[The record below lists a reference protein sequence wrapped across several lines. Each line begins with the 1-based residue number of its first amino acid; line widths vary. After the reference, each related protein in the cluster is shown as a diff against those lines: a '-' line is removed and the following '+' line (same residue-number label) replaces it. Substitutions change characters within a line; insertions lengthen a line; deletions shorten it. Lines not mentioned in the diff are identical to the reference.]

1 MISLKTFI
9 ITITTIISS
18 ILAPAGHIMPPA
30 PNSSQEVKRDV
41 ISEIRPAL
49 EDETFNFKL
58 ESSHKFI
65 PKAYADGDYNQAFA
79 YGVIDFK
86 TGEILAEKNLKKKL
100 PIASLTKVM
109 TAVVALDLADKNDL
123 FTISESASLQS
134 PTKLGMIPGQKM
146 KLEELLRAILLTSA
160 NDAAEVMKEGVNKK
174 YGADIFVQA
183 MNEKTKFLNLSTTS
197 FSNPQGFDHPK
208 HYSTVEDL
216 SILTKYAIDKYPL
229 IGQIVADDYEFL
241 PEDQN
246 HKQHDLHNW
255 NGLIGV
261 YPGVKGVK
269 IGNTGKARVT
279 TIVLA
284 EREGKQILVVLLG
297 APTVLE
303 RDLWAAQL
311 LDIGFAKS
319 LDFVPVNVTKQDLT
333 QKYSTWEFFR

>member
-1 MISLKTFI
+1 MISLKTLI
-9 ITITTIISS
+9 VTIATVISS
-18 ILAPAGHIMPPA
+18 ILAPAADITSSSPE
-30 PNSSQEVKRDV
+30 SSQKTKRDV
-41 ISEIRPAL
+41 ISEIRPKL
-49 EDETFNFKL
+49 EDEGFSFKL
-58 ESSHKFI
+58 ESNHTLI
-65 PKAYADGDYNQAFA
+65 PKAYAEADYNQAFA
-79 YGVIDFK
+79 YGVVDFQ
-86 TGEILAEKNLKKKL
+86 TGEILAEKNLTKKL

-109 TAVVALDLADKNDL
+109 TAVVALDLADKDDL
-123 FTISESASLQS
+123 FTISKNASLQS
-134 PTKLGMIPGQKM
+134 PTKLVMIPGQKM
-146 KLEELLRAILLTSA
+146 KLEELLKAILLTSA
-160 NDAAEVMKEGVNKK
+160 NDAAEVIKEGVNEK

-208 HYSTVEDL
+208 HYSSVEDL

-229 IGQIVADDYEFL
+229 IAQIVADDYEFL

-261 YPGVKGVK
+261 YPGAKGVK

-297 APTVLE
+297 ALTVLE

-311 LDIGFAKS
+311 LDLGFAKS
-319 LDFVPVNVTKQDLT
+319 LDLVPVNVTKQDLI